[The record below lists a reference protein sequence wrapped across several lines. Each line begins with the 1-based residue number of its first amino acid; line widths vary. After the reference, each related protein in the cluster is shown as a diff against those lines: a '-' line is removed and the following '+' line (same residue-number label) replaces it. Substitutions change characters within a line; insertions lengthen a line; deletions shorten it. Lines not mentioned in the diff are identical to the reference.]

1 MLAPDLLYPL
11 SSNSTGGPENERKH
25 QRSHPR
31 DDHQHQRNRGSN
43 RRNPARAEQPAQR
56 TARHR
61 VRSDHARIHRQLA
74 RRAGLTPKRSNGRIK
89 MNASTTTERLAGIGS
104 VEQTE
109 VSEGTRLAQYSML
122 NEIPGA
128 IFGIITVAYIVGALL
143 SLAH

>member
-25 QRSHPR
+25 QRSNPR
-31 DDHQHQRNRGSN
+31 NDHEHRRNRGSN

-89 MNASTTTERLAGIGS
+89 MNASTTTERLAGIS
-104 VEQTE
+104 IEQTE

-122 NEIPGA
+122 NDIPGA
-128 IFGIITVAYIVGALL
+128 ISGIIWVAYIVGALPP
-143 SLAH
+143 LAH

>member
-1 MLAPDLLYPL
+1 
-11 SSNSTGGPENERKH
+11 
-25 QRSHPR
+25 
-31 DDHQHQRNRGSN
+31 
-43 RRNPARAEQPAQR
+43 
-56 TARHR
+56 
-61 VRSDHARIHRQLA
+61 
-74 RRAGLTPKRSNGRIK
+74 